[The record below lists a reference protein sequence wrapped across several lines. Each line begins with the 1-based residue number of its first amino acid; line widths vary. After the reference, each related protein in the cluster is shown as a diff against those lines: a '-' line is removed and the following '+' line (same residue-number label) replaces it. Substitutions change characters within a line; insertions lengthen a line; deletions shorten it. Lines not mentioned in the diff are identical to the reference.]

1 MTSLILAEKHAAW
14 SDIAKK
20 IAHEVKNP
28 LTPIKLSAERIEQK
42 AKSQSINFEDLKKL
56 TQTISKQVDD
66 IGKLIDEFSS
76 FARMPEAE
84 IKLDNLTQ
92 TLKESFNL
100 FANTHSN
107 INIKLSSQDKDIYY
121 QFDRFQI
128 TQVFNNIIKNA
139 IEAVINIP
147 NPSISIYLFEKN
159 NQIKFTVRD
168 NGVGVDEKKI
178 SKLFEPYFTTK
189 EKGTGLGLSI
199 VKKII
204 EDHGGNIKIEK
215 NKNMTGA
222 TTLVTFET

>member
-128 TQVFNNIIKNA
+128 TQAFNNIIKNA
-139 IEAVINIP
+139 VEAVINIP
-147 NPSISIYLFEKN
+147 NPSISVTLFEKN
-159 NQIKFTVRD
+159 NEINFIVKD
-168 NGVGVDEKKI
+168 NGVGIDENKI

-189 EKGTGLGLSI
+189 DKGTGLGLSI

-204 EDHGGNIKIEK
+204 EDHSGNIKIEK
-215 NKNMTGA
+215 NKTMAGT
-222 TTLVTFET
+222 TTLVTFTV